1 MFWNLISLMSKLMIN
16 AMKESYNSTPPKAF
30 PSREFWICFQVHI
43 EYKSKIQYPTTSAIS
58 INNNLWSKLLNLLF
72 VELKIN

>member
-16 AMKESYNSTPPKAF
+16 TMKESYNSTLPKAF

-43 EYKSKIQYPTTSAIS
+43 EYKSKINNPTTLATLV
-58 INNNLWSKLLNLLF
+58 NKNLWSKLLNL
-72 VELKIN
+72 